1 MYISIL
7 YGYNTSYE
15 RCGEFFMNVFFS
27 VLIIALIIL
36 LFPIPLKITLTY
48 YGGKAHFRIYNKEIN
63 LKKKTKEKAE
73 EVAAKQKDAL
83 EEATE
88 SEDLFNFKNIK
99 KIVKTLKNNKF
110 KFKLKS
116 KISIDYSL
124 EDAAHTAILFGL
136 LNSLLSTIYIVLN
149 MFFKVKNYDFKVT
162 PQYNN
167 NYFNFEIKS
176 IISLNL
182 AKIIYMCIIV
192 FYTLKFKD
200 KKNKSIKVQYKEEM
214 QNG

>member
-1 MYISIL
+1 
-7 YGYNTSYE
+7 
-15 RCGEFFMNVFFS
+15 MNVFFI
-27 VLIIALIIL
+27 VLLIALIIL

-48 YGGKAHFRIYNKEIN
+48 SGGKAHFRIYNKEIN
-63 LKKKTKEKAE
+63 LKKKTKKKAE
-73 EVAAKQKDAL
+73 EVTAKQKDAL
-83 EEATE
+83 EEATD
-88 SEDLFNFKNIK
+88 SGDLFNFKNIK
-99 KIVKTLKNNKF
+99 KIIKALKNNKY
-110 KFKLKS
+110 KFTLKS

-136 LNSLLSTIYIVLN
+136 LNSLLSTTYIVLN
-149 MFFKVKNYDFKVT
+149 MFFKIKEYDFKVT

-167 NYFNFEIKS
+167 YYFNFEIES

-182 AKIIYMCIIV
+182 AKIIYMCIII

-200 KKNKSIKVQYKEEM
+200 KKNKSIKLQYKEET